1 MKLKAKLKR
10 YIAFL
15 IMLFFVLSNVYVSK
29 AFASE
34 QPNLNVGTTVSSEE
48 AKTGIIIGNVRVQ
61 VLSSTLARLEV
72 KGSKGF
78 EDRKTY
84 FVVNRSWSGTEC
96 TRATANGYD
105 YINTSQFT
113 VKVPQGATSLSGI
126 DITKP
131 DGTKIWTY
139 TSLPSEKVWLPATSE
154 KTMAWAI
161 ADNPRM
167 VPAEWGYN
175 PAPTETANNGW
186 DLDNNAPDMY
196 VFLPNGDGQK
206 LRKDFL
212 DLTGHTDMVPLSALG
227 YWDSRWYKYT
237 DASALKQIDDY
248 RAHDIP
254 LDNLVIDTDWR
265 VNGSTGYDIAK
276 DCFPDMTQFLSS
288 AHDKNVKV
296 MFNDHPEPVAGALD
310 SKEVSFRNNGLRGL
324 LDKGLDTWWYDRNWS
339 VALTPPAGLI
349 KETWGMYMYNWIT
362 ADADKNKRPMIM
374 ANVDGIDNG
383 YRNSAPS
390 IASHRYPIQWT
401 GDIQPDFSSLQREVD
416 NAVYNGMYAA
426 YPYTSADLGGHTSN
440 PTTEG
445 YIRWLQYGVLSPITR
460 PHCTLNYT
468 RMPWTFGE
476 TAENITRDFVK
487 MRYRLLPLFYSLSRE
502 SYDTG
507 TPMLRRCDFYYPN
520 YKEASSNTQYLL
532 GDGILVAPVLEET
545 SGYKVVPSDWLKT
558 SDGSTGLNGEYYA
571 NNNLSGSPVLTRTDS
586 SVNFNWGTNS
596 PASGVPADNFS
607 ARWTGNITV
616 GDQDAILATTIDDGI
631 RMYIDDKLV
640 IDAWGPHDSS
650 TLDANITLAKGT
662 THSIKLEYNE
672 GARDALISLKWK
684 SAAPSTD
691 ASRTLWIPEGN
702 WIDAWSG
709 NVITGPKTITTN
721 VSIDKMPIYIKVGTM
736 VPLAPEM
743 SYTGEKPWDP
753 ITLDLYPSVVNEA
766 KAHLYEDDTQ
776 SNNYKNGAFRTT
788 EMNAKVDN
796 TSKKITVNIDQAK
809 GTFDGAISER
819 SWVVRLHKTAEWK
832 NPVPKSVTVDGVNAE
847 FSIKNKAESAMPFVN
862 NGGSRDGDIVE
873 VVVPKASVSGKRVIE
888 VTYSV
893 EANNV
898 DRSSLVSELSQAE
911 KILQS
916 ASETDYTKD
925 SWSSF
930 VNASTT
936 AISVKDSL
944 DPSQIEVDAAVNI
957 LKAAIDKLTLVN
969 PKIDVKDLKGKI
981 FKEAVNLTEEGKM
994 AWAQYG
1000 LGNATG
1006 FNHKNGNE
1014 QVSELKV
1021 IGNSG
1026 LEQVLDSR
1034 ITMSWNDGAPV
1045 QKAAGVINASFIR
1058 YPGNASEFSVDLTS
1072 QETQRLKVYTTTWK
1086 AKGKLEVLKEDENG
1100 LKKPVEYVD
1109 KDGATKPAV
1118 SYYDSPAGNEYVMW
1132 TLDLKPDSSKVGKQR
1147 LYIRYT
1153 TDSTYINGGNTS
1165 IQGVTLSAVDPN
1177 QKDYI
1182 TGYGEAFAG
1191 KVNLS
1196 QEGTSSW
1203 AHYGLNDANSYNYKS
1218 GAQLIGDLVSSAG
1231 KNRLGDSQINMS
1243 WNDGAPVQN
1252 ADNATQAVYVW
1263 GANKG
1268 SEIKVKVDK
1277 PSRLKVYTTTWK
1289 NDGKFEVISE
1299 DGKSKPVVEYFS
1311 SPNGNGYTCWTV
1323 DFIPGSGFKAQTVT
1337 VRYTNDMEGGN
1348 TSIQGATLS
1357 PLKNLLEKI
1366 QPAADIQIE
1375 TGTSMEEA
1383 LSALA
1388 KTTTITDNWGKVYEV
1403 PLNWTMADFDS
1414 SKAGQLTATGTFTLP
1429 EDVEQPATPIDL
1441 KVTTKVTVKYV
1452 PPLYKITL
1460 IADKSVLKPG
1470 DTAQLSVKGFL
1481 TDGSKADLSRGTVIY
1496 HSDNETIAAVDKN
1509 GTITGI
1515 WEGKTNIN
1523 VFVTLRGVTKISSI
1537 SVIVDKTPPAY
1548 SFTLNGKVINKAA
1561 AFDDNLPLTFSIW
1574 DDLSGIAS
1582 AELVIGDKTYT
1593 IDPKT
1598 QSKLTLDFAGKTG
1611 SYTAVIT
1618 AKDNAGNV
1626 LKDNFSFT
1634 VTTSIASMRSL
1645 IDGYIKTGELSGPII
1660 PQLTNS
1666 LDQAQHQLD
1675 KGRKDNAIEH
1685 MQDFKKHL
1693 NNDALKKCTGENARK
1708 VLNSD
1713 ADAIIKIWSNKCE

>member
-1 MKLKAKLKR
+1 M
-10 YIAFL
+10 
-15 IMLFFVLSNVYVSK
+15 
-29 AFASE
+29 
-34 QPNLNVGTTVSSEE
+34 
-48 AKTGIIIGNVRVQ
+48 
-61 VLSSTLARLEV
+61 
-72 KGSKGF
+72 
-78 EDRKTY
+78 
-84 FVVNRSWSGTEC
+84 
-96 TRATANGYD
+96 
-105 YINTSQFT
+105 
-113 VKVPQGATSLSGI
+113 KVPQGATSLTGI

-139 TSLPSEKVWLPATSE
+139 TSLPSEKVWLPTISE

-175 PAPTETANNGW
+175 LAPTETVNNGW
-186 DLDNNAPDMY
+186 DLNNNAPDMY
-196 VFLPNGDGQK
+196 VFLPNGDGKQ

-237 DASALKQIDDY
+237 EDSALKQIDDY

-265 VNGSTGYDIAK
+265 VNGSTGYDIAT
-276 DCFPDMTQFLSS
+276 DCFPDMTKFLSE
-288 AHDKNVKV
+288 AHDKNVSV

-310 SKEVSFRNNGLRGL
+310 TKEVTFRNNGLRSL

-339 VALTPPAGLI
+339 VALTPPTGLV
-349 KETWGMYMYNWIT
+349 KETWGMYMYNGIT
-362 ADADKNKRPMIM
+362 ADVNKNKRSMIM

-383 YRNSAPS
+383 YRNTAPS

-401 GDIQPDFSSLQREVD
+401 GDIQPDFASLQREVD
-416 NAVYNGMYAA
+416 NAVYSGMYAA
-426 YPYTSADLGGHTSN
+426 YPYISADLGGHTSN
-440 PTTEG
+440 PTPEG
-445 YIRWLQYGVLSPITR
+445 YIRWLQYGALSPITR
-460 PHCTLNYT
+460 PHCTLNLT

-487 MRYRLLPLFYSLSRE
+487 MRYRLLPLFYSLARE

-507 TPMLRRCDFYYPN
+507 MPMLRRCDFYYPG

-532 GDGILVAPVLEET
+532 GDGILVAPVLDET
-545 SGYKVVPSDWLKT
+545 SGYNVVPSDWLKT
-558 SDGSTGLNGEYYA
+558 SDGSMGLKGEYYA
-571 NNNLSGSPVLTRTDS
+571 NSDLSGSPVLTRTDS

-616 GDQDAILATTIDDGI
+616 GDQDAILATTIDDGV

-650 TLDANITLAKGT
+650 TLDANVSLAKGT
-662 THSIKLEYNE
+662 THSIKIEYNE
-672 GARDALISLKWK
+672 GSRNALISLKWR
-684 SAAPSTD
+684 AATPSMNAT
-691 ASRTLWIPEGN
+691 RTLWIPEGN

-709 NVITGPKTITTN
+709 NIITGPQTITAN
-721 VSIDKMPIYIKVGTM
+721 VPIDKMPMYIKAGTM

-753 ITLDLYPSVVNEA
+753 VTLDLYPSVVNEA
-766 KAHLYEDDTQ
+766 KGQLYEDDTK
-776 SNNYKNGAFRTT
+776 SNDYKDGAFRTT

-796 TSKKITVNIDQAK
+796 ATKKITVNIDPAQ
-809 GTFDGAISER
+809 GTFNGAISER

-832 NPVPKSVTVDGVNAE
+832 NPIPKSVTVDGVNTE
-847 FSIKNKAESAMPFVN
+847 FSIKTKDENAMPFVN

-873 VVVPKASVSGKRVIE
+873 VVVPKAAVSDKRVIE

-893 EANNV
+893 EANNA
-898 DRSSLVSELSQAE
+898 DKSSLVSVLSEAD

-916 ASETDYTKD
+916 ASEEDYTKD
-925 SWSSF
+925 SWEALM
-930 VNASTT
+930 NTRNT
-936 AISVKDSL
+936 AISVNNSA
-944 DPSQIEVDAAVNI
+944 DPSQIEVDAATKA
-957 LKAAIDKLTLVN
+957 LKTAIDKLTLVN
-969 PKIDVKDLKGKI
+969 PKIEVNDFKGKL
-981 FKEAVNLTEEGKM
+981 FKEAVNLTEEGKI

-1000 LGNATG
+1000 LGSATG
-1006 FNHKNGNE
+1006 FNHKNGND
-1014 QVSELKV
+1014 QISELKV
-1021 IGNSG
+1021 IGNAG

-1045 QKAAGVINASFIR
+1045 KKADGVINSSFIR
-1058 YPGNASEFSVDLTS
+1058 NPGNASEFTVDLTS
-1072 QETQRLKVYTTTWK
+1072 HETQRLKVYTTTWK
-1086 AKGKLEVLKEDENG
+1086 AKGKLEVFKEDENG
-1100 LKKPVEYVD
+1100 LKIPIEYVN
-1109 KDGATKPAV
+1109 KDGVTQPAV
-1118 SYYDSPAGNEYVMW
+1118 AYYDSPAGNEYNMW
-1132 TLDLKPDSSKVGKQR
+1132 TLDLNPDSSKVGKQR

-1153 TDSTYINGGNTS
+1153 TDSTYVYGGNTS
-1165 IQGVTLSAVDPN
+1165 IQGATLAAVDPT

-1182 TGYGEAFAG
+1182 TGHGEAFTG

-1196 QEGTSSW
+1196 QEGTTSW

-1218 GAQLIGDLVSSAG
+1218 GAQLIGDLISSAG

-1243 WNDGAPVQN
+1243 WNDGAPVQS

-1277 PSRLKVYTTTWK
+1277 PSRLKVYTTTWR

-1299 DGKSKPVVEYFS
+1299 DGKSKPVIEYFS

-1366 QPAADIQIE
+1366 QPVPDIEIE
-1375 TGTSMEEA
+1375 SGTSMEEA
-1383 LSALA
+1383 LLTLS
-1388 KTTTITDNWGKVYEV
+1388 KTTTITDNWGQVYEV
-1403 PLNWTMADFDS
+1403 PLNWSIEDFDS

-1429 EDVEQPATPIDL
+1429 EDVEQPDTPIDL
-1441 KVTTKVTVKYV
+1441 KVTSKVTVKYV
-1452 PPLYKITL
+1452 PPLDKITL
-1460 IADKSVLKPG
+1460 TADKFILKPG
-1470 DTAQLSVKGFL
+1470 DTAKLSVSGVL
-1481 TDGSKADLSRGTVIY
+1481 TDGSQTDLSHSTIIY
-1496 HSDNETIAAVDKN
+1496 RSDNKLIASVDNN
-1509 GTITGI
+1509 GVVSGI
-1515 WEGKTNIN
+1515 GEGKTNIT
-1523 VFVTLRGVTKISSI
+1523 VSVTLRGVTKTDTI
-1537 SVIVDKTPPAY
+1537 SVMVDKTPPAY
-1548 SFTLNGKVINKAA
+1548 NFTLNGEVINKTAV
-1561 AFDDNLPLTFSIW
+1561 FDDNLPLTFSIW
-1574 DDLSGIAS
+1574 DNLSGIDS
-1582 AELVIGDKTYT
+1582 AQLVIGDKTYT

-1598 QSKLTLDFAGKTG
+1598 QTKLTLDFIGKPG

-1618 AKDNAGNV
+1618 AKDNAGNT
-1626 LKDNFSFT
+1626 LEDNFSFR
-1634 VTTSIASMRSL
+1634 VTTSITSMRSL
-1645 IDGYIKTGELSGPII
+1645 ICNYIKTDELCGPII
-1660 PQLTNS
+1660 VQLNNS
-1666 LDQAQHQLD
+1666 LNQAQHQLD
-1675 KGRKDNAIEH
+1675 KGRKDNAIKQ

-1693 NNDALKKCTGENARK
+1693 NNDVWAINVGKNAK
-1708 VLNSD
+1708 TVLNAD
-1713 ADAIIKIWSNKCE
+1713 ADAIIKIWSGKSE